1 MNKSSLLVFLA
12 ISTILISGSLVGNA
26 FAAPQPNGQPFQ
38 ALDSRITAIEQDNV
52 QSDSFFDV
60 FFDVFTVDSFFDIF
74 TELQTTNDAQQAQI
88 DSFFDVFTEISVHD
102 ADVARLEA
110 RITALELSSVDC
122 TARGP
127 GVDLH
132 GCNLIDAQL
141 HNQDFTGANFR
152 GADLN
157 VANFFNSNLRGA
169 DFTGAN
175 LIGASLTRVDLTD
188 ATLRGA
194 DLSNADVGFS
204 NLSGADFGYASVGHA
219 FGGSYANPPC
229 TGIAVCLA
237 LPLTP

>member
-38 ALDSRITAIEQDNV
+38 ALDNRITAIEQDNV
-52 QSDSFFDV
+52 RSDSFFDV

-88 DSFFDVFTEISVHD
+88 DSFFDVFTEISV
-102 ADVARLEA
+102 LED
-110 RITALELSSVDC
+110 RIAALESNNVDC

-132 GCNLIDAQL
+132 GCDLTEAEL
-141 HNQDFTGANFR
+141 HNQDFTDTNFR
-152 GADLN
+152 GANLS
-157 VANFFNSNLRGA
+157 VANFFRSNLSGA
-169 DFTGAN
+169 DFSGAN
-175 LIGASLTRVDLTD
+175 LIGASLAQVDLTD

-194 DLSNADVGFS
+194 DLSNADIGFS
-204 NLSGADFGYASVGHA
+204 NLSGADFNGASVDVNTA

-229 TGIAVCLA
+229 TGIAVCLT
-237 LPLTP
+237 LPLSP